1 MFFLHERLVLF
12 CMFYQVSVKTF
23 KVCVWITP
31 YENNLTWD
39 TKTEESQRQHVG
51 VVGSY
56 TGSRLHGVSQ
66 ITHEIAGLVL
76 CLIAARQLSQ
86 ALVKHKH
93 QILLTL
99 ILRLL
104 HSYPHK
110 LQYFATLLHNFI
122 IRHTN
127 TFTAFVTMRLWCV
140 FCHKQCFYAAPI
152 FVGKHCSIFK
162 LNHWSGWGFV
172 QKRKRKKKKK
182 RREMA
187 QCSSFCYFCNLFN
200 A

>member
-1 MFFLHERLVLF
+1 MFFLHETLVLF
-12 CMFYQVSVKTF
+12 CVFYQVSVKTF

-39 TKTEESQRQHVG
+39 TKTEEGQRQHVG

-66 ITHEIAGLVL
+66 IAHEIAGLVL

-86 ALVKHKH
+86 ALEKHKH

-99 ILRLL
+99 MLRLP
-104 HSYPHK
+104 HSYTHK
-110 LQYFATLLHNFI
+110 LQYFATLPHHFI

-127 TFTAFVTMRLWCV
+127 TFTAFVTMCPWCV
-140 FCHKQCFYAAPI
+140 FCHKECFFYADPI
-152 FVGKHCSIFK
+152 FVGKHCSTF
-162 LNHWSGWGFV
+162 
-172 QKRKRKKKKK
+172 
-182 RREMA
+182 
-187 QCSSFCYFCNLFN
+187 
-200 A
+200 